1 MALCLLFGAVAEER
15 HATGGSELL
24 DEAQRELLAV
34 VPDGSATLVDRAIK
48 V

>member
-1 MALCLLFGAVAEER
+1 MALCLIFRAVAEER
-15 HATGGSELL
+15 HASRCGELL

-34 VPDGSATLVDRAIK
+34 VLDGSAALVDRAIK